1 MTDVMPRGIA
11 QLDVTGLR
19 GRMTGEIVTPS
30 DAEWDV
36 ARQAW
41 NLAVDQRP
49 AIVALPETDQD
60 VVEVV
65 RYARANGLQV
75 APQGTG
81 HNAHPLGDLA
91 NTVLLKMHRM
101 TGVEVDP
108 ETRVARV
115 RAGAVWIDVVSAA
128 APHGLASLAGSSPDV
143 GVIGYTLGGG
153 LSWLARRYG
162 LGANRMLAAEV
173 VTAEG
178 EHIRVDRSHYPELFW
193 ALRGGGGSF
202 AAVTSI
208 EIELFPIPEVH
219 AGILFFGIERASEVL
234 HAWRDWVEDVPET
247 VTSVGRLLRV
257 PPLPE
262 IPEPVRGRSF
272 VVVETIS
279 LDGQAAADARL
290 APLRALGPEMDTHAT
305 VPVEALSHLHMD
317 PDHPVPG
324 EGDHRL
330 VDIDHAGIDALLEV
344 AGPQAETML
353 LSVELRHL
361 GGAVGRATPD
371 SGALAS
377 LDAQFAMFGVGMTMN
392 EAMHAGVKADLARL
406 MDATAPWDAGSAYL
420 NFVEKREDSSRFF
433 PEGAYDRLRAIKAQY
448 DPEDTFRSNHPIPP
462 AR

>member
-19 GRMTGEIVTPS
+19 GRMAGEIVTPS

-49 AIVALPETDQD
+49 AIVAMPETDQD

-65 RYARANGLQV
+65 RFARANGLQV

-101 TGVEVDP
+101 TGVEIDA
-108 ETRVARV
+108 EARVARV
-115 RAGAVWIDVVSAA
+115 RAGALWIDVVTAA
-128 APHGLASLAGSSPDV
+128 GEHGLASLAGSSPDV
-143 GVIGYTLGGG
+143 GVVGYTLGGG

-162 LGANRMLAAEV
+162 LGADRMLAAEV

-178 EHIRVDRSHYPELFW
+178 EHLRVDRRNHPELFW

-202 AAVTSI
+202 AAVTAI
-208 EIELFPIPEVH
+208 EIELFPVPEVH

-272 VVVETIS
+272 VVVETIN
-279 LDGQAAADARL
+279 LDGQAAAEARL
-290 APLRALGPEMDTHAT
+290 APLRALEPEMDTHAT
-305 VPVEALSHLHMD
+305 VPIQALSHLHMD
-317 PDHPVPG
+317 PEHPVPG

-330 VDIDHAGIDALLEV
+330 VNIDHAGIDALV
-344 AGPQAETML
+344 DVVGPEAETAL

-371 SGALAS
+371 HGALS
-377 LDAQFAMFGVGMTMN
+377 KLDADFALFAVGMTIN
-392 EAMHAGVKADLARL
+392 EPMHHAVIADLVKVMA
-406 MDATAPWDAGSAYL
+406 ATEPWDAGSAYL
-420 NFVEKREDSSRFF
+420 NFVEKREDSARFF

-448 DPEDTFRSNHPIPP
+448 DPEDVFRSNHPIPP
-462 AR
+462 AE

>member
-1 MTDVMPRGIA
+1 VTDVMPRGVSA
-11 QLDVTGLR
+11 LDVTDLR
-19 GRMTGEIVTPS
+19 SRLAGEIVTPA

-36 ARQAW
+36 SRQAW

-49 AIVALPETDQD
+49 ALVALPETDAD

-81 HNAHPLGDLA
+81 HNAHPLGDLSG
-91 NTVLLKMHRM
+91 TVLLKMHRM
-101 TGVEVDP
+101 TGVEIDP
-108 ETRVARV
+108 DARVARV
-115 RAGAVWIDVVSAA
+115 RAGALWIDVVSAA

-143 GVIGYTLGGG
+143 GVVGYTLGGG

-178 EHIRVDRSHYPELFW
+178 ERLRVDRTNHADLFW

-202 AAVTSI
+202 ATVTAI

-219 AGILFFGIERASEVL
+219 AGILFFPIDRASEVL
-234 HAWRDWVEDVPET
+234 HAWREWVETVPET
-247 VTSVGRLLRV
+247 VSSVGRVVRV
-257 PPLPE
+257 PPLPD

-272 VVVETIS
+272 VIVETIS

-290 APLRALGPEMDTHAT
+290 EPLRALGPEMDTHAT

-317 PDHPVPG
+317 PEHPVPG
-324 EGDHRL
+324 HGDHRL
-330 VDIDHAGIDALLEV
+330 LDIDHAGIDAMLEV
-344 AGPQAETML
+344 VGPEADTAL

-361 GGAVGRATPD
+361 GGAVGRAAPD
-371 SGALAS
+371 AGALAS
-377 LDAQFAMFGVGMTMN
+377 LDGGFAMFAVGMTPD
-392 EAMHAGVKADLARL
+392 EAMTGAVLADLAKV
-406 MDATAPWDAGSAYL
+406 MKATAPWDAGSAYL
-420 NFVEKREDSSRFF
+420 NFVEKRVDTARLYG
-433 PEGAYDRLRAIKAQY
+433 EGVYGRLRAIKKRY
-448 DPEDTFRSNHPIPP
+448 DPEDTFRANHPIPP

>member
-19 GRMTGEIVTPS
+19 GRMAGEIVTPS

-49 AIVALPETDQD
+49 AIVAMPETDQD
-60 VVEVV
+60 VVEGV
-65 RYARANGLQV
+65 RFPRANGLQV

-101 TGVEVDP
+101 TGVEIDA
-108 ETRVARV
+108 EARVARV

-143 GVIGYTLGGG
+143 GVVGYTLGGG

-178 EHIRVDRSHYPELFW
+178 ELLRVDRSHHADLFW

-202 AAVTSI
+202 AAVTAI
-208 EIELFPIPEVH
+208 EIELFPIPDVH

-234 HAWRDWVEDVPET
+234 HAWRDWVDTVPET
-247 VTSVGRLLRV
+247 VTSVGRILRV

-262 IPEPVRGRSF
+262 IPEPVRGRNF
-272 VVVETIS
+272 VIVETMS
-279 LDGQAAADARL
+279 DDGQAAAEARL
-290 APLRALGPEMDTHAT
+290 APLRALGPEMDTHAV
-305 VPVEALSHLHMD
+305 VPIEALSHLHMD
-317 PDHPVPG
+317 PEHPVPG
-324 EGDHRL
+324 NGDHRL
-330 VDIDHAGIDALLEV
+330 VNIDHAGIDALLGAV
-344 AGPQAETML
+344 GPDVESPL
-353 LSVELRHL
+353 VSVEMRHL
-361 GGAVGRATPD
+361 GGAVA
-371 SGALAS
+371 
-377 LDAQFAMFGVGMTMN
+377 
-392 EAMHAGVKADLARL
+392 
-406 MDATAPWDAGSAYL
+406 
-420 NFVEKREDSSRFF
+420 
-433 PEGAYDRLRAIKAQY
+433 
-448 DPEDTFRSNHPIPP
+448 
-462 AR
+462 